1 MFYTMSFPFWSKKIF
16 FQTAMECVL
25 FCFFPLCL
33 SHRANGYLK
42 LTFEI
47 LRCNNVIHWGGRQQ
61 WCIRN
66 KSSSPKR
73 HSQTGY
79 RIGKQALREGHIFST
94 LPSRSVAQVRTG
106 HLVTLSLVDNHLS
119 VFPSLWKYH
128 TLFLKTQHHT
138 YREKSALSSF
148 NKSWILSLLCRE
160 D

>member
-1 MFYTMSFPFWSKKIF
+1 MCITARNSVFYRMSFPFWSKKIF

-25 FCFFPLCL
+25 FWFFPLCL
-33 SHRANGYLK
+33 SHRANGDLK

-47 LRCNNVIHWGGRQQ
+47 LRCSNVIHWGGRQQ
-61 WCIRN
+61 WCIRS

-79 RIGKQALREGHIFST
+79 RIGKQALRGGHIFST

-119 VFPSLWKYH
+119 VFSSLWKYH
-128 TLFLKTQHHT
+128 MLFLKNQNHT
-138 YREKSALSSF
+138 
-148 NKSWILSLLCRE
+148 
-160 D
+160 